1 MISAPDGYRTIEVPE
16 VRKEEVLEVD
26 RLAFALSANPAVD
39 AVVPVTL
46 DWHRTVAV
54 EQADGT
60 LAGVHSSYPFTLP
73 VPGASVPCAGLTWVG
88 VRPDHRRR
96 GVLSSMIGTHFERSL
111 ARREPVSAL
120 FAAEPAIYGRFGYGA
135 AADNLRLTLP
145 RGAALRS
152 VTGSAELTLRL
163 ESADP
168 GTHLDLVHAVHGVA
182 GAGRPGWIERTT
194 PTLRNRHLAD
204 PRPGRDGAE
213 QLRIVTVRDKAGAR
227 GYALFRRKE
236 SWVAGG
242 PQGKVRVADLAAVD
256 GAAAHRLWSFL
267 LDLDLMASVESPM
280 LAVDDVLLHLL
291 VDPRGAEP
299 RVSDNLWVRLLDVPV
314 ALAARRYAAP
324 VDVVLEVTDALL
336 PANSGRWRVRTGTAG
351 AAGITSTAGAAGT
364 TSTAGAAGT
373 TSTAGFP
380 AEVSPTS
387 DPADLRLDVRELA
400 TVYLGG
406 RSLSALAG
414 AGLVAE
420 HRPGAALWASTAFSW
435 PIAPLCS
442 WVF

>member
-1 MISAPDGYRTIEVPE
+1 MGPMISAPDGYRTIEVPE
-16 VRKEEVLEVD
+16 TRKEEVLEVD
-26 RLAFALSANPAVD
+26 RLAFALSADPEVD
-39 AVVPVTL
+39 AVVPDTL
-46 DWHRTVAV
+46 DWHRTVAL
-54 EQADGT
+54 ERADGT

-96 GVLSSMIGTHFERSL
+96 GLLSSMIATHFDRSL

-120 FAAEPAIYGRFGYGA
+120 FAAEPAIYGRFGYGSA
-135 AADNLRLTLP
+135 AENLRLTLARRAP
-145 RGAALRS
+145 LRS
-152 VTGSAELTLRL
+152 VSGSAELELRL

-168 GTHLDLVHAVHGVA
+168 VTHLDLVHAVHNAA

-194 PTLRNRHLAD
+194 STLRSRHLAD

-213 QLRIVTVRDKAGAR
+213 QLRIVTVRDAVGAR

-236 SWVAGG
+236 SWVAGV

-291 VDPRGAEP
+291 VDPRGAEL

-324 VDVVLEVTDALL
+324 VDVVLEVTDPLL
-336 PANSGRWRVRTGTAG
+336 PANSGRWRVRTGTD
-351 AAGITSTAGAAGT
+351 AAA
-364 TSTAGAAGT
+364 
-373 TSTAGFP
+373 TAGFP
-380 AEVSPTS
+380 AEASATS
-387 DPADLRLDVRELA
+387 DPADLRLDVRELGA
-400 TVYLGG
+400 AYLGG

-414 AGLVAE
+414 AGLVYE
-420 HRPGAALWASTAFSW
+420 YRPGATFRASTAFSW
-435 PIAPLCS
+435 PTAPLCS